1 MTYKEIERDN
11 NLSVVA
17 GKNETTTATAM
28 MMTVMAGN
36 VPEWEKFYMVRQQMK
51 M

>member
-17 GKNETTTATAM
+17 GKNETTTAM